1 MWRRC
6 HHKLLHKES
15 LDTFCRCDNTPTSPY
30 RKSPEL
36 PYASLV
42 IASQSCKLESCM
54 IFFLGQCMG
63 QFLFISIQV
72 ENWNGS
78 FVYGSSSPISLL
90 FSHHITGL
98 PTKFMCKVYKV
109 GLGLRLNQ
117 LVLDCVAYSYSQLD
131 CEHTNKPSW
140 KVTKTAR
147 AEQSENTRFWEN
159 NPNSSKFNAD
169 CWLFLRKCIHC
180 GIMLVK
186 LWLPFLSFLIWKKM
200 KTKTKIFPN

>member
-1 MWRRC
+1 MSSQVIAFRNLWT
-6 HHKLLHKES
+6 LS
-15 LDTFCRCDNTPTSPY
+15 ADVITPPYTVSY
-30 RKSPEL
+30 RKSPEV

-42 IASQSCKLESCM
+42 IASQSCKLESCR

-63 QFLFISIQV
+63 QFLIISIQV

-117 LVLDCVAYSYSQLD
+117 LVLDCVAYI
-131 CEHTNKPSW
+131 HI
-140 KVTKTAR
+140 
-147 AEQSENTRFWEN
+147 
-159 NPNSSKFNAD
+159 PN
-169 CWLFLRKCIHC
+169 
-180 GIMLVK
+180 
-186 LWLPFLSFLIWKKM
+186 
-200 KTKTKIFPN
+200 